1 MSASPATLDRI
12 AIAGASSLLGKEL
25 KQVLEDRSF
34 PASEIVLL
42 DERVM
47 AGTLTE
53 AGGEATF
60 IRALE
65 EDSFEGA
72 RIVFFAGTPS
82 DAARNWPAALRAGAS
97 VIDMTGAAT
106 IVAHAI
112 RRIPA
117 LDSVLPPAAT
127 KAANGSRDAKLYLS
141 PPAPTL
147 IACTLAAAFHR
158 FAPQRI
164 VLLAMAPVSERD
176 QPGIEELESQTA
188 SLLSFRE
195 ISKTVF
201 DAQVAFNM
209 LAAFGSESKP
219 RLADLRATIGRET
232 ATILAGRAQVP
243 AIQLLHAPVFYG
255 YAFAA
260 YAEFPTPP
268 AVGDL
273 AGALSNLGV
282 KVGAADDPLP
292 SNVSV
297 AGEGD
302 IQIAPIETDV
312 NLSNAV
318 WLWGAADNLRLAS
331 VNAVRIAEGIV
342 REA

>member
-1 MSASPATLDRI
+1 MSASPATLHRV

-25 KQVLEDRSF
+25 KQVLEDRNF

-42 DERVM
+42 DESVM

-53 AGGEATF
+53 AGGEPTF

-72 RIVFFAGTPS
+72 QIVFFAGTPS
-82 DAARNWPAALRAGAS
+82 DATRNWPAALRAGAS

-106 IVAHAI
+106 IDAHAV

-117 LDSVLPPAAT
+117 LESVLPPVAT
-127 KAANGSRDAKLYLS
+127 EAANGSSGSKLYLS
-141 PPAPTL
+141 PPPPTL
-147 IACTLAAAFHR
+147 IACTLAAAFQR

-164 VLLAMAPVSERD
+164 VLVIMVPVSERD
-176 QPGIEELESQTA
+176 RPGIEELETQTA

-201 DAQVAFNM
+201 DAQVAFNL

-219 RLADLRATIGRET
+219 HLADIRAMIARET
-232 ATILAGRAQVP
+232 AAILAGRAQVP

-255 YAFAA
+255 YAFTA
-260 YAEFPTPP
+260 YAEFPSE
-268 AVGDL
+268 AAAAEL
-273 AGALSNLGV
+273 EAALSNLGV
-282 KVGAADDPLP
+282 KVAAADDPSP

-297 AGEGD
+297 AGEND
-302 IQIAPIETDV
+302 IQIAPIETDQ
-312 NLSNAV
+312 NYPGAV

-331 VNAVRIAEGIV
+331 VNAVRIAEDLV
-342 REA
+342 REP